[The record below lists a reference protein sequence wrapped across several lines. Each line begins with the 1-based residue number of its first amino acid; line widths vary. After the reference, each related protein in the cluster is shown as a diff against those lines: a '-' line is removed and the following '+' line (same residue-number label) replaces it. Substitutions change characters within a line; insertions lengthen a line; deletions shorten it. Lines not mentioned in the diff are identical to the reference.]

1 MYIVGQATEERN
13 AIANQHWNTRDNKVL
28 NKPRSE
34 KALNGYP
41 AIYVC
46 MPYPPSLEPR
56 NNFDRFTRQMLYYR
70 TSCGWSKGAC
80 AQNESRLFSVWPLIK
95 AQYRLEGRSA
105 DHHCIHALHK

>member
-1 MYIVGQATEERN
+1 VPGRYVTEMYIVGQATEERN

-46 MPYPPSLEPR
+46 MPYAPSLEP
-56 NNFDRFTRQMLYYR
+56 
-70 TSCGWSKGAC
+70 
-80 AQNESRLFSVWPLIK
+80 
-95 AQYRLEGRSA
+95 
-105 DHHCIHALHK
+105 

>member
-1 MYIVGQATEERN
+1 MSWHANFVFGLNQATRIVPGRYVTEMYIVGQATEERN
-13 AIANQHWNTRDNKVL
+13 AIADQHWNTRDNKVL

-70 TSCGWSKGAC
+70 TSWGWSK
-80 AQNESRLFSVWPLIK
+80 
-95 AQYRLEGRSA
+95 
-105 DHHCIHALHK
+105 